1 MMTKVITAT
10 GKNGIRIY
18 KGIVDFREFVKSI
31 FTSFK
36 SLRYLRFRSIYTIII
51 NQTRFTGV
59 DALAIVMIIA
69 LLLGGTVI
77 IQALTSLPKFGVE
90 GFLGNILVIIIAR
103 ELGPLAT
110 ALIVISRSGS
120 AIATEI
126 AVQKWSREILSMEL
140 MVIDTRLY
148 IVFPRIVASTLS
160 ILGLIIIFD
169 VVAFIGGYIIARTVV
184 YIPMDVF
191 GQTLI
196 DAFTFKDITAALIKS
211 IMFGI
216 TIPLICCYYGLK
228 PNSKFEIPIYVSKAV
243 IRTLFI
249 AIIVNGAVSTIFYL
263 V

>member
-1 MMTKVITAT
+1 MNKLIITIGLKAIKIYNGVI
-10 GKNGIRIY
+10 
-18 KGIVDFREFVKSI
+18 DFLSFVKSI
-31 FTSFK
+31 FISFK

-126 AVQKWSREILSMEL
+126 SVQKWSREILSMEL
-140 MVIDTRLY
+140 MGIDTKLF
-148 IVFPRIVASTLS
+148 IVFPRIVASILS

-169 VVAFIGGYIIARTVV
+169 VVAFLGGYLISQTVV

-196 DAFTFKDITAALIKS
+196 DAFTFKDIASALLKS

-249 AIIVNGAVSTIFYL
+249 AIIVNIAVSIIFYM

>member
-1 MMTKVITAT
+1 MMTEMITNT
-10 GKNGIRIY
+10 GRKAIRFY
-18 KGIVDFREFVKSI
+18 QGMVDFRDFVRSI

-110 ALIVISRSGS
+110 ALIVIARSGS

-140 MVIDTRLY
+140 MGIDTRLY
-148 IVFPRIVASTLS
+148 IVFPRIIAS
-160 ILGLIIIFD
+160 ILSVLSLIIIFD
-169 VVAFIGGYIIARTVV
+169 LVAFMGGYLISQTVV
-184 YIPMDVF
+184 YIPLDTFAQSVM
-191 GQTLI
+191 
-196 DAFTFKDITAALIKS
+196 DAFTFKDIATALLKS
-211 IMFGI
+211 ILFGI
-216 TIPLICCYYGLK
+216 TIPLISCYYGFK

-243 IRTLFI
+243 VRTLFVS
-249 AIIVNGAVSTIFYL
+249 IIVNVAVSSLFYL

>member
-1 MMTKVITAT
+1 MFEKTITLT
-10 GKNGIRIY
+10 GRKGLGIY
-18 KGIVDFREFVKSI
+18 KGMIDFRDFVKSI

-110 ALIVISRSGS
+110 ALIVIARSGS

-140 MVIDTRLY
+140 MGIDTKLY

-196 DAFTFKDITAALIKS
+196 DAFTFKDIIAALIKS
-211 IMFGI
+211 VMFGI